1 MLADFQRAL
10 ADLTASPELC
20 QSVRADATVLR
31 AHYALTDREAAR
43 LAGIVGHAGM
53 AAACTVYRMNRLAPL
68 ALGLAATLRAL
79 GPAGREVV
87 SEYWRVHPRGLT
99 HAFAEADRF
108 ARWLSARIASGAD
121 VAAQVPALLAR
132 EAAEIT
138 HALAASAAV
147 SP

>member
-53 AAACTVYRMNRLAPL
+53 AAACTVYRMNRLAPS
-68 ALGLAATLRAL
+68 ALPAARSCRST
-79 GPAGREVV
+79 GEFT
-87 SEYWRVHPRGLT
+87 RV
-99 HAFAEADRF
+99 A
-108 ARWLSARIASGAD
+108 
-121 VAAQVPALLAR
+121 
-132 EAAEIT
+132 
-138 HALAASAAV
+138 
-147 SP
+147 